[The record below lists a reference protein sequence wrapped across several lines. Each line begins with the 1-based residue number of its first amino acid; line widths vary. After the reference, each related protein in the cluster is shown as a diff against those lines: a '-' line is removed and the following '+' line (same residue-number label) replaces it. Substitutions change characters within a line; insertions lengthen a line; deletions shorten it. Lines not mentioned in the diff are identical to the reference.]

1 MQKPGPVPRGRRQ
14 TCPCMETEHLHAL
27 LCCWG
32 LLQHKQKLWYLA
44 FDLYK
49 GISPFLLR
57 STVQLKPGTCCQGAV
72 CSCQEGTAAPRQAVG
87 PRELGHHGTTFPGGR
102 GLSRSR
108 EGAAGTFV
116 YCSKK
121 TEAGL
126 QEGLHCLLQCAF
138 LSAVLKT
145 GGLFSS

>member
-1 MQKPGPVPRGRRQ
+1 MQQPGPVPSGWRQ
-14 TCPCMETEHLHAL
+14 TCPCMETERLHAL

-72 CSCQEGTAAPRQAVG
+72 CSVQLPGGNSCPQAGSGSKGAWTPRDHFSRWQRLVKEQGGSCWDLCVLQQKNRSRLTGGTA
-87 PRELGHHGTTFPGGR
+87 
-102 GLSRSR
+102 
-108 EGAAGTFV
+108 
-116 YCSKK
+116 
-121 TEAGL
+121 
-126 QEGLHCLLQCAF
+126 
-138 LSAVLKT
+138 
-145 GGLFSS
+145 LFTAMCIS